1 MNANDLDSFLRSFT
15 DKELKHIDKKY
26 TSNFYDN
33 REQTIVNNKNVY
45 VFFTSALRVKNYFIS
60 RHPRFTETKEHIH
73 SYVELNYMYS
83 GSCTQYVNDREIHL
97 TKGQFILLD
106 TNVPH
111 SIDIAGKDDIMINV
125 ELDKKYFNT
134 SFLSRLSNKGI
145 ISNFLVKS
153 VLKDSEHDNYIL
165 FLSEEDT
172 ELPNIM
178 INLMR
183 EFYDPNDF
191 SDEIINSYINLLFT
205 QLMRVYK
212 YDINNRSIKNS
223 QNNSIIDILQYL
235 EDNYMNATL
244 NSTARFFNYNPT
256 YLSTMIQKATGSSF
270 KQLIQTQKMARAK
283 FLIINSNIPIDDIAH
298 EVGYNNLSF
307 FYKKFSELYGVK
319 PSEYRKSC
327 L

>member
-1 MNANDLDSFLRSFT
+1 MNVNELDSFLRSFT
-15 DKELKHIDKKY
+15 DKEIKHIDKKY
-26 TSNFYDN
+26 TSDFYNN
-33 REQTIVNNKNVY
+33 REQIVVNNKNVY
-45 VFFTSALRVKNYFIS
+45 VFFTSALKVKKFFIS
-60 RHPRFTETKEHIH
+60 RHPRFNETKEHIH

-83 GSCTQYVNDREIHL
+83 GSCTQYVNDRKIHL
-97 TKGQFILLD
+97 TKGQFLLLD

-111 SIDIAGKDDIMINV
+111 RIDMAGKDDIMINI

-145 ISNFLVKS
+145 ISNFLINS
-153 VLKDSEHDNYIL
+153 VLKDSEHDSYIL

-183 EFYDPNDF
+183 EFYDSKDF
-191 SDEIINSYINLLFT
+191 SDEIISCYINLLFT

-212 YDINNRSIKNS
+212 YDINNRSIKNLH
-223 QNNSIIDILQYL
+223 NNSIIDILQYL
-235 EDNYMNATL
+235 EDNYMSATL
-244 NSTARFFNYNPT
+244 NSTAKFFNYNPT
-256 YLSTMIQKATGSSF
+256 YLSTMINKATGSSF

-283 FLIINSNIPIDDIAH
+283 FLITNSNMPIDDIAH
-298 EVGYNNLSF
+298 DIGYNNLSF

-319 PSEYRKSC
+319 PSEYRKS
-327 L
+327 